1 MARKRKV
8 SYSVEAMR
16 IYKLA
21 LTGGIAT
28 GKSTARERFEE
39 LGIPTVDADDI
50 ARKLP
55 RRHSEALEAIVR
67 RFGPA
72 ILNRNGTLNR
82 RALGAVVFANPDARL
97 DLEAILHP
105 AVYRAIQAWF
115 EHLELL
121 GRHRIGLADIPLLF
135 ETGRHAGFDKVIVT
149 WCREDLQLERV
160 IARGFNETEAQQRIA
175 AQLPSD
181 EKAKRADYVI
191 DTSGPKE
198 DTFRQIDAIFDKI
211 VEIVQPEPAEAA
223 AAPAD
228 AEARAK
234 EAAEDAAEDDT
245 EGSDVPSDYASFDA
259 PKKSDESDDS

>member
-1 MARKRKV
+1 
-8 SYSVEAMR
+8 MR

-28 GKSTARERFEE
+28 GKSHARERFEE
-39 LGIPTVDADDI
+39 LGIPTVDADEI

-82 RALGAVVFANPDARL
+82 RALAAVVFANPDARH

-149 WCREDLQLERV
+149 WCPEEMQMTRMLD
-160 IARGFNETEAQQRIA
+160 RGMTEQEAQQRMA
-175 AQLPSD
+175 AQLPSS
-181 EKAKRADYVI
+181 EKKARADYVI
-191 DTSGPKE
+191 DTSGSKE
-198 DTFRQIDAIFDKI
+198 ETDRQIETIFDEI
-211 VEIVQPEPAEAA
+211 VEIVQPESPAN
-223 AAPAD
+223 
-228 AEARAK
+228 K
-234 EAAEDAAEDDT
+234 E
-245 EGSDVPSDYASFDA
+245 S
-259 PKKSDESDDS
+259 KESSE

>member
-1 MARKRKV
+1 
-8 SYSVEAMR
+8 MR

-28 GKSTARERFEE
+28 GKSHARERFEE
-39 LGIPTVDADDI
+39 LGIPAVDADDI

-67 RFGPA
+67 QFGPA

-82 RALGAVVFANPDARL
+82 RALAAVVFANPDARHE
-97 DLEAILHP
+97 LEAILHP

-149 WCREDLQLERV
+149 WCPEEMQ
-160 IARGFNETEAQQRIA
+160 IARMLDRGLTEQEAQQRMA
-175 AQLPSD
+175 AQLPSA
-181 EKAKRADYVI
+181 EKKARADYVI
-191 DTSGPKE
+191 DTSGSKE
-198 DTFRQIDAIFDKI
+198 ETNRQIDAIFDQL
-211 VEIVQPEPAEAA
+211 VEIVQPS
-223 AAPAD
+223 APANPPEPGTPPEPPEPTD
-228 AEARAK
+228 SPE
-234 EAAEDAAEDDT
+234 T
-245 EGSDVPSDYASFDA
+245 ESN
-259 PKKSDESDDS
+259 E

>member
-1 MARKRKV
+1 
-8 SYSVEAMR
+8 MR

-28 GKSTARERFEE
+28 GKSHARERFEE
-39 LGIPTVDADDI
+39 LGIPAVDADDI

-82 RALGAVVFANPDARL
+82 RALAAVVFANPDARH

-105 AVYRAIQAWF
+105 AVYRAIQGWF

-149 WCREDLQLERV
+149 WCPEEMQ
-160 IARGFNETEAQQRIA
+160 IARMLDRGMTEQEAQQRMA
-175 AQLPSD
+175 AQLPSA
-181 EKAKRADYVI
+181 EKKARADYVI
-191 DTSGPKE
+191 DTSGAKE
-198 DTFRQIDAIFDKI
+198 ETDRQISAIFDEL
-211 VEIVQPEPAEAA
+211 VEIVQPSAPPPPALEPLATE
-223 AAPAD
+223 P
-228 AEARAK
+228 EESK
-234 EAAEDAAEDDT
+234 E
-245 EGSDVPSDYASFDA
+245 
-259 PKKSDESDDS
+259 SDE

>member
-1 MARKRKV
+1 MAKKRKADAQLERGPRLF
-8 SYSVEAMR
+8 VEADMR

-28 GKSTARERFEE
+28 GKSHARERFEE

-82 RALGAVVFANPDARL
+82 RALAAVVFANPDARH

-149 WCREDLQLERV
+149 WCPEEMQ
-160 IARGFNETEAQQRIA
+160 IARMLDRGMTEQEAQQRMA
-175 AQLPSD
+175 AQLPSA
-181 EKAKRADYVI
+181 EKKARADYVI
-191 DTSGPKE
+191 DTSGSKE
-198 DTFRQIDAIFDKI
+198 DSNRQIDAIFDQL
-211 VEIVQPEPAEAA
+211 VEIVQPS
-223 AAPAD
+223 APATTTQAPSAPVAPPAPPEPEESK
-228 AEARAK
+228 AE
-234 EAAEDAAEDDT
+234 
-245 EGSDVPSDYASFDA
+245 
-259 PKKSDESDDS
+259 ESNE

>member
-1 MARKRKV
+1 
-8 SYSVEAMR
+8 MR

-28 GKSTARERFEE
+28 GKSHARERFEE
-39 LGIPTVDADDI
+39 LGIPTVDADEI

-82 RALGAVVFANPDARL
+82 RALAAVVFANPDARH

-121 GRHRIGLADIPLLF
+121 GRHRIGLADIPLLY

-149 WCREDLQLERV
+149 WCPEELQMTRMLD
-160 IARGFNETEAQQRIA
+160 RGMTEQEAQQRMA
-175 AQLPSD
+175 AQLPSA
-181 EKAKRADYVI
+181 EKKARADYVI
-191 DTSGPKE
+191 DTSGSKE
-198 DTFRQIDAIFDKI
+198 DSKRQVDAIFDQL
-211 VEIVQPEPAEAA
+211 VEIVQPGDPPAPGAA
-223 AAPAD
+223 GAPAAPPA
-228 AEARAK
+228 
-234 EAAEDAAEDDT
+234 T
-245 EGSDVPSDYASFDA
+245 
-259 PKKSDESDDS
+259 DESEEEPNE

>member
-1 MARKRKV
+1 
-8 SYSVEAMR
+8 MR

-28 GKSTARERFEE
+28 GKSYARQRFEE
-39 LGIPTVDADDI
+39 LGIPTVDADEI

-55 RRHSEALEAIVR
+55 RRHSEALETIVR

-82 RALGAVVFANPDARL
+82 RALAAVVFANPDARH

-121 GRHRIGLADIPLLF
+121 GRHRIGLADIPLLY

-149 WCREDLQLERV
+149 WCPEELQITRMLD
-160 IARGFNETEAQQRIA
+160 RGMTEQEAQQRMA
-175 AQLPSD
+175 AQLPSA
-181 EKAKRADYVI
+181 EKKARADYVI
-191 DTSGPKE
+191 DTSGAKE
-198 DTFRQIDAIFDKI
+198 DSKRQIDAIFDKL
-211 VEIVQPEPAEAA
+211 VEIVQPGEPPTPAAPA
-223 AAPAD
+223 AAPATD
-228 AEARAK
+228 A
-234 EAAEDAAEDDT
+234 
-245 EGSDVPSDYASFDA
+245 
-259 PKKSDESDDS
+259 SDESDEEESSE

>member
-1 MARKRKV
+1 
-8 SYSVEAMR
+8 MR

-28 GKSTARERFEE
+28 GKSYARQRFEE
-39 LGIPTVDADDI
+39 LGIPTVDADEI

-55 RRHSEALEAIVR
+55 RRHSEALESIVR

-82 RALGAVVFANPDARL
+82 RALAAVVFANPDARH

-121 GRHRIGLADIPLLF
+121 GRHRIGLADIPLLY

-149 WCREDLQLERV
+149 WCPEELQM
-160 IARGFNETEAQQRIA
+160 ARMLDRGLTEQEAQQRMA
-175 AQLPSD
+175 AQLPSE
-181 EKAKRADYVI
+181 EKKARADYVI

-198 DTFRQIDAIFDKI
+198 DTNRQIDAIFDKL
-211 VEIVQPEPAEAA
+211 VEIVQPSDSQAPP
-223 AAPAD
+223 AAPA
-228 AEARAK
+228 APAPPPT
-234 EAAEDAAEDDT
+234 DD
-245 EGSDVPSDYASFDA
+245 EEEPS
-259 PKKSDESDDS
+259 E

>member
-1 MARKRKV
+1 
-8 SYSVEAMR
+8 MR

-28 GKSTARERFEE
+28 GKSHARERFEE
-39 LGIPTVDADDI
+39 LGIPTVDADEI

-82 RALGAVVFANPDARL
+82 RALAAVVFANPDARH
-97 DLEAILHP
+97 DLEGILHP

-121 GRHRIGLADIPLLF
+121 GRHRIGLADIPLLY

-149 WCREDLQLERV
+149 WCPEELQMTRMLD
-160 IARGFNETEAQQRIA
+160 RGMTEQEAQQRMA
-175 AQLPSD
+175 AQLPSA
-181 EKAKRADYVI
+181 EKKARADYVI
-191 DTSGPKE
+191 DTSGSKE
-198 DTFRQIDAIFDKI
+198 DSKRQVDAIFDQL
-211 VEIVQPEPAEAA
+211 VEIVQPGDPPAPGAA
-223 AAPAD
+223 GAPAAPPA
-228 AEARAK
+228 
-234 EAAEDAAEDDT
+234 T
-245 EGSDVPSDYASFDA
+245 
-259 PKKSDESDDS
+259 DESEEEPNE

>member
-1 MARKRKV
+1 
-8 SYSVEAMR
+8 MR

-28 GKSTARERFEE
+28 GKSHARTRFEE
-39 LGIPTVDADDI
+39 LGIPTVDADEI

-82 RALGAVVFANPDARL
+82 RALAAVVFANPDARK

-135 ETGRHAGFDKVIVT
+135 ETERHAGFDKVIVT
-149 WCREDLQLERV
+149 WCTEEQQIQRMLD
-160 IARGFNETEAQQRIA
+160 RGMTEQEAQQRMS
-175 AQLPSD
+175 AQLPSA
-181 EKAKRADYVI
+181 EKKARADYVI
-191 DTSGPKE
+191 DTNGTKE
-198 DTFRQIDAIFDKI
+198 ETNRQIDAIFDAL
-211 VEIVQPEPAEAA
+211 VEIVQPSEPIKPAA
-223 AAPAD
+223 AAQEPREEPEALPEEEAD
-228 AEARAK
+228 DRPLGYADL
-234 EAAEDAAEDDT
+234 DANPDVKKPT
-245 EGSDVPSDYASFDA
+245 E
-259 PKKSDESDDS
+259 

>member
-1 MARKRKV
+1 
-8 SYSVEAMR
+8 MR

-28 GKSTARERFEE
+28 GKSHARERFEE
-39 LGIPTVDADDI
+39 LGIPTVDADEI

-82 RALGAVVFANPDARL
+82 RALAAVVFANPDARH

-149 WCREDLQLERV
+149 WCPEEMQ
-160 IARGFNETEAQQRIA
+160 IARMLDRGMTEAEAQQRMA
-175 AQLPSD
+175 AQLPSA
-181 EKAKRADYVI
+181 EKKARADYVI
-191 DTSGPKE
+191 DTSGSKE
-198 DTFRQIDAIFDKI
+198 DTNRQIDAIFDQL
-211 VEIVQPEPAEAA
+211 VEIVQPSDQAGPPPQAGAPPAPPEPAEA
-223 AAPAD
+223 P
-228 AEARAK
+228 E
-234 EAAEDAAEDDT
+234 
-245 EGSDVPSDYASFDA
+245 PSD
-259 PKKSDESDDS
+259 PESNE

>member
-1 MARKRKV
+1 L
-8 SYSVEAMR
+8 R

-28 GKSTARERFEE
+28 GKSTARARFEE
-39 LGIPTVDADDI
+39 LGIPTVDADEI

-121 GRHRIGLADIPLLF
+121 GRHRIGLADIPLLY

-149 WCREDLQLERV
+149 WCREDLQLARV
-160 IARGFNETEAQQRIA
+160 VARGFTEPEALQRMA
-175 AQLPSD
+175 AQLPSA

-198 DTFRQIDAIFDKI
+198 DTLRQIDALFDEL
-211 VEIVQPEPAEAA
+211 VEIVQPEQVDVPR
-223 AAPAD
+223 APV
-228 AEARAK
+228 E
-234 EAAEDAAEDDT
+234 EGAAEE
-245 EGSDVPSDYASFDA
+245 SDVPSDDMPSDDV
-259 PKKSDESDDS
+259 KKSEDSNE

>member
-1 MARKRKV
+1 
-8 SYSVEAMR
+8 MR

-28 GKSTARERFEE
+28 GKSHARERFEE
-39 LGIPTVDADDI
+39 LGIPTVDADEI

-82 RALGAVVFANPDARL
+82 RALAAVVFANPDARH

-121 GRHRIGLADIPLLF
+121 GRHRIGLADIPLLY

-149 WCREDLQLERV
+149 WCPEDMQ
-160 IARGFNETEAQQRIA
+160 IARMLDRGMTEQEAQQRMS
-175 AQLPSD
+175 AQLPSA
-181 EKAKRADYVI
+181 EKKARADYVI
-191 DTSGPKE
+191 DTSGSKE
-198 DTFRQIDAIFDKI
+198 DTNRQIDAIFDEI
-211 VEIVQPEPAEAA
+211 VEIVQPSATP
-223 AAPAD
+223 PP
-228 AEARAK
+228 
-234 EAAEDAAEDDT
+234 AAEPGEPEEPRTPEAP
-245 EGSDVPSDYASFDA
+245 EGSDEPEG
-259 PKKSDESDDS
+259 PRKPEESNE

>member
-1 MARKRKV
+1 
-8 SYSVEAMR
+8 MR

-28 GKSTARERFEE
+28 GKSYARQHFEE
-39 LGIPTVDADDI
+39 LGIPTVDADEI

-82 RALGAVVFANPDARL
+82 RALAAVVFANPDARH

-135 ETGRHAGFDKVIVT
+135 ETGRDAGFDKVIVT
-149 WCREDLQLERV
+149 WCPEEQQIARMLER
-160 IARGFNETEAQQRIA
+160 GMTEQEAQQRMA
-175 AQLPSD
+175 AQLPSA
-181 EKAKRADYVI
+181 EKKARADYVI
-191 DTSGPKE
+191 DTSGPKDE
-198 DTFRQIDAIFDKI
+198 TSRQIDDIFDKL
-211 VEIVQPEPAEAA
+211 VEIVQPSEPITPAA
-223 AAPAD
+223 QAD
-228 AEARAK
+228 AA
-234 EAAEDAAEDDT
+234 DAATESEDG
-245 EGSDVPSDYASFDA
+245 EEE
-259 PKKSDESDDS
+259 ESEDGKESNE

>member
-1 MARKRKV
+1 
-8 SYSVEAMR
+8 MR

-28 GKSTARERFEE
+28 GKSYARQRFEE
-39 LGIPTVDADDI
+39 LGIPSVDADEI

-82 RALGAVVFANPDARL
+82 RALAAVVFANPDARH

-105 AVYRAIQAWF
+105 AVYRAIQGWF

-149 WCREDLQLERV
+149 WCPEEMQ
-160 IARGFNETEAQQRIA
+160 IARMLDRGLTETEARQRMA
-175 AQLPSD
+175 AQLPSA
-181 EKAKRADYVI
+181 EKKARADYVI
-191 DTSGPKE
+191 ETSGPKE
-198 DTFRQIDAIFDKI
+198 DTNRQIDAIFDQL
-211 VEIVQPEPAEAA
+211 VEIVQPS
-223 AAPAD
+223 APATPPPAPLEPSEPSEPPD
-228 AEARAK
+228 LE
-234 EAAEDAAEDDT
+234 T
-245 EGSDVPSDYASFDA
+245 ESN
-259 PKKSDESDDS
+259 E

>member
-1 MARKRKV
+1 
-8 SYSVEAMR
+8 MR

-28 GKSTARERFEE
+28 GKSHARERFEE
-39 LGIPTVDADDI
+39 LGIPTVDADEI

-82 RALGAVVFANPDARL
+82 RALAAVVFANPDARH

-115 EHLELL
+115 EHIELL
-121 GRHRIGLADIPLLF
+121 GRHRIGLADIPLLY

-149 WCREDLQLERV
+149 WCPEDMQ
-160 IARGFNETEAQQRIA
+160 IARMLDRGMTEQETQQRMS
-175 AQLPSD
+175 AQLPSA
-181 EKAKRADYVI
+181 EKKARADYVI
-191 DTSGPKE
+191 DTSGSKE
-198 DTFRQIDAIFDKI
+198 DTNRQIDAIFDEI
-211 VEIVQPEPAEAA
+211 VEIVQPSATP
-223 AAPAD
+223 PP
-228 AEARAK
+228 
-234 EAAEDAAEDDT
+234 AAEPGEREEPRAPEEPEGT
-245 EGSDVPSDYASFDA
+245 EEPEE
-259 PKKSDESDDS
+259 PRKPEESNE

>member
-1 MARKRKV
+1 
-8 SYSVEAMR
+8 MR

-28 GKSTARERFEE
+28 GKSYARQRFEE
-39 LGIPTVDADDI
+39 LGIPTVDADEI

-82 RALGAVVFANPDARL
+82 RALAAVVFANPDARH

-121 GRHRIGLADIPLLF
+121 GRHRIGLADIPLLY
-135 ETGRHAGFDKVIVT
+135 ETGRHVGFDKVIVT
-149 WCREDLQLERV
+149 WCPEDMQM
-160 IARGFNETEAQQRIA
+160 ARMLDRGMTEQEAQQRMA
-175 AQLPSD
+175 AQLPSA
-181 EKAKRADYVI
+181 EKKARADYVI

-198 DTFRQIDAIFDKI
+198 DTHRQIDAIFDKL
-211 VEIVQPEPAEAA
+211 VEIVQPSDPADPS
-223 AAPAD
+223 AAPAPPAPLTPPD
-228 AEARAK
+228 
-234 EAAEDAAEDDT
+234 
-245 EGSDVPSDYASFDA
+245 SDSESN
-259 PKKSDESDDS
+259 DE

>member
-1 MARKRKV
+1 
-8 SYSVEAMR
+8 MR

-28 GKSTARERFEE
+28 GKSYARQRFEE
-39 LGIPTVDADDI
+39 LGIPTVDADEI

-82 RALGAVVFANPDARL
+82 RALAAVVFANPDARH

-105 AVYRAIQAWF
+105 AVYRAIQGWF

-149 WCREDLQLERV
+149 WCPEEMQ
-160 IARGFNETEAQQRIA
+160 IARMLDRGMTEQEAQQRMA
-175 AQLPSD
+175 AQLPSA
-181 EKAKRADYVI
+181 EKKARADYVI
-191 DTSGPKE
+191 DTSGSKE
-198 DTFRQIDAIFDKI
+198 DTDRQISAIFDEL
-211 VEIVQPEPAEAA
+211 VEIVQPS
-223 AAPAD
+223 APPPP
-228 AEARAK
+228 
-234 EAAEDAAEDDT
+234 AAEPPAAEPLAT
-245 EGSDVPSDYASFDA
+245 EP
-259 PKKSDESDDS
+259 DESTESEE

>member
-1 MARKRKV
+1 
-8 SYSVEAMR
+8 MR

-28 GKSTARERFEE
+28 GKSYARQRFEE
-39 LGIPTVDADDI
+39 LGIPTVDADEI

-82 RALGAVVFANPDARL
+82 RALAAVVFANPDARH

-121 GRHRIGLADIPLLF
+121 GRHRIGLADIPLLY

-149 WCREDLQLERV
+149 WCPEEMQM
-160 IARGFNETEAQQRIA
+160 ARMLDRGMTEPEAQQRMA
-175 AQLPSD
+175 AQLPSA
-181 EKAKRADYVI
+181 EKKARADYVI
-191 DTSGPKE
+191 DTSGSKE
-198 DTFRQIDAIFDKI
+198 DTNRQIDAIFDQL
-211 VEIVQPEPAEAA
+211 VEIVQPSPPPPSATPLPATEPEE
-223 AAPAD
+223 P
-228 AEARAK
+228 EEPK
-234 EAAEDAAEDDT
+234 E
-245 EGSDVPSDYASFDA
+245 
-259 PKKSDESDDS
+259 PKEPEESNE

>member
-1 MARKRKV
+1 
-8 SYSVEAMR
+8 MR

-160 IARGFNETEAQQRIA
+160 IARGFTEPEAQQRIA
-175 AQLPSD
+175 AQLPSA

-198 DTFRQIDAIFDKI
+198 DTYRQIDAIFDEI
-211 VEIVQPEPAEAA
+211 VEIVQPEQAEATP
-223 AAPAD
+223 APAAESD
-228 AEARAK
+228 A
-234 EAAEDAAEDDT
+234 
-245 EGSDVPSDYASFDA
+245 PSDDPEKSRDA
-259 PKKSDESDDS
+259 DEADETDESDDSGKTNE

>member
-1 MARKRKV
+1 
-8 SYSVEAMR
+8 MR

-28 GKSTARERFEE
+28 GKSHARERFEE
-39 LGIPTVDADDI
+39 LGIPSVDADEI

-82 RALGAVVFANPDARL
+82 RALAAVVFANPDARY

-149 WCREDLQLERV
+149 WCPEEMQ
-160 IARGFNETEAQQRIA
+160 IARMLDRGMTEPEAQQRMA
-175 AQLPSD
+175 AQLPSA
-181 EKAKRADYVI
+181 EKKARADYVI
-191 DTSGPKE
+191 DTSGSKE
-198 DTFRQIDAIFDKI
+198 DTNRQIDAIFDQL
-211 VEIVQPEPAEAA
+211 VEIVQPSDQAGPPPQAGAPPAPPEPAEA
-223 AAPAD
+223 P
-228 AEARAK
+228 EPP
-234 EAAEDAAEDDT
+234 E
-245 EGSDVPSDYASFDA
+245 P
-259 PKKSDESDDS
+259 ESNE